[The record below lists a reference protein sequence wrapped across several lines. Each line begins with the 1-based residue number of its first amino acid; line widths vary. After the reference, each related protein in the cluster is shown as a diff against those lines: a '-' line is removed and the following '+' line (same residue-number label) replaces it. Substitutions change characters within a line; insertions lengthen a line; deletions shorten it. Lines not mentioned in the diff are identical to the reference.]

1 MLCLDRVIPSTVGSK
16 PYVALKSINTF
27 FMFMQ
32 QHDLPATLLPQRG
45 RNQRVPLR
53 GPIDQDLHPHP
64 LGPSQPEPHHDSQP
78 HLPLHVWVPPP
89 IHHEDRRPQLRSR
102 PSPFQG
108 PTPEEVM
115 LQPHLHDQHPS
126 SSSVRPQHEIN
137 EGDQHQRWHPQQHR
151 PHSGVFLPSVRQT
164 DPLTLSTA
172 TSCIIFWLIVILAGL
187 LVLMVYLI
195 FRPHRP
201 LFDLNGFTL
210 NAATLDTGYLLDA
223 DVTLLVNFTNPN
235 KKVSID
241 FNRLSLD
248 LYFDETLIATQYI
261 EPFSAA
267 KGQTMFASIH
277 MIASQVSLSMKEA
290 LLFEN
295 QIKNNQVLFS
305 VKGAFR
311 ARSKLGGFMKYSYW
325 LHSYCG
331 IIVSSPPTGVLRE
344 KNCRTKH

>member
-1 MLCLDRVIPSTVGSK
+1 MAYQHVETNPHFIEDPDRITPE
-16 PYVALKSINTF
+16 
-27 FMFMQ
+27 Q
-32 QHDLPATLLPQRG
+32 QHDLSATLLPQRG
-45 RNQRVPLR
+45 RDQRVPRR

-64 LGPSQPEPHHDSQP
+64 LGPSQPEPHHNSQP

-89 IHHEDRRPQLRSR
+89 VHHEDRRPQLRSR
-102 PSPFQG
+102 PSQFQG

-115 LQPHLHDQHPS
+115 LQPHLHGQHPS

-151 PHSGVFLPSVRQT
+151 PHSG
-164 DPLTLSTA
+164 
-172 TSCIIFWLIVILAGL
+172 L
-187 LVLMVYLI
+187 LVLVVYLI

-241 FNRLSLD
+241 FNHLSLD

-267 KGQTMFASIH
+267 KRQTMFASIH

-344 KNCRTKH
+344 KICRTKH